1 MCACSDSAMALLS
14 CACFAIT
21 ANGVC
26 LHLLV
31 PPLAQCCFFRASC
44 TPCTAAYW
52 IGGRTSRASFKKGR
66 VVYFWGWAYFWEIT
80 VTCTWLH
87 RYYLIQTIPSP
98 VTCVDCCNMMPWYSC
113 TLFSP
118 FNTIVCGLLVT
129 STVFHSIFLICL
141 AGRNYCMLSICLFIW
156 IWPSLCCW
164 DISHL
169 WLASRLPLAAL

>member
-1 MCACSDSAMALLS
+1 MILQCLS
-14 CACFAIT
+14 CHAIT
-21 ANGVC
+21 ANGVW

-44 TPCTAAYW
+44 TACTAAYW
-52 IGGRTSRASFKKGR
+52 IGGRTSRASFKKG
-66 VVYFWGWAYFWEIT
+66 GWFIFEGGPIFGRLWYN
-80 VTCTWLH
+80 CTWLH
-87 RYYLIQTIPSP
+87 HCYLIQTIPSP
-98 VTCVDCCNMMPWYSC
+98 VTCVDCCNMIPWNSC
-113 TLFSP
+113 ILFSP

-164 DISHL
+164 DTSHL